1 MPLAFLHTAPF
12 KSNQLISSEMP
23 VSVDSLFQQKRGIAF
38 VVAWIRTVL
47 LGIFHALSLCR
58 RVNIIVQHDK
68 MLSHSAKT
76 TCTLCIFPI
85 RDASVILEGKKGR
98 GRERKQCRTVK
109 SSPKRLC
116 VFMFVSRWS
125 ITRQWW
131 FVVVKCCNK
140 FSPLLKLFFQKKQ
153 PQKQETR
160 RLQTVSSSTAD
171 LTLRSATG
179 EQLKEKPSFRSLL
192 PAFLG
197 DVSPTLQYQKLR
209 VLFLFLIPGMK
220 KCWITKVLNAFSIFQ
235 LYSQLRADF
244 RLFCP
249 GFFDFKNILNLK

>member
-47 LGIFHALSLCR
+47 LGFFHALSLCR

-85 RDASVILEGKKGR
+85 RDASVILEGKRGR
-98 GRERKQCRTVK
+98 GRERKHCRTVK

-116 VFMFVSRWS
+116 VFMFVSRWR
-125 ITRQWW
+125 ITSQWW
-131 FVVVKCCNK
+131 FVVVKCYNK
-140 FSPLLKLFFQKKQ
+140 FSPLLKLFSQKKQ
-153 PQKQETR
+153 PQNQETR
-160 RLQTVSSSTAD
+160 RLQTAY
-171 LTLRSATG
+171 LP
-179 EQLKEKPSFRSLL
+179 QLQTSR
-192 PAFLG
+192 
-197 DVSPTLQYQKLR
+197 
-209 VLFLFLIPGMK
+209 
-220 KCWITKVLNAFSIFQ
+220 
-235 LYSQLRADF
+235 
-244 RLFCP
+244 
-249 GFFDFKNILNLK
+249 